1 MRKARFVVR
10 FFSHR
15 YRFLKFFVPFSY
27 RPLRRAL
34 SYMVPNKHHPT
45 YKKDRFATLMPTR
58 SADKS
63 RFLVLLH
70 AEVSFP
76 SAVAYRFL
84 VALYGRLAFLFSVR
98 AAVHLSWAAVP
109 SATFSS
115 RFSSALVGNTNNK
128 QQRSSPATLLTSN
141 RLTPCFRTKT
151 SAF

>member
-34 SYMVPNKHHPT
+34 SYMVPNKRHPT
-45 YKKDRFATLMPTR
+45 YKKDRFVTLTRSTDKSRFLVLLHAEGSLRSAFFLHRYRSLKFFVPFSYRPLRRALSYMVPNKRHPTYKKDRFVTLMPTR

-70 AEVSFP
+70 AEV
-76 SAVAYRFL
+76 
-84 VALYGRLAFLFSVR
+84 
-98 AAVHLSWAAVP
+98 
-109 SATFSS
+109 
-115 RFSSALVGNTNNK
+115 
-128 QQRSSPATLLTSN
+128 
-141 RLTPCFRTKT
+141 
-151 SAF
+151 